1 MSSYEERKKLLEA
14 GYQARQEGRR
24 QAQERKAQVLDR
36 QMELLEQERED
47 AGRDAYIRQQ
57 QQLTALPEQL
67 SAYGINGGGAETSL
81 LKINTEYNKAR
92 EQIRSAFAQS
102 AGEVHQQRLDA
113 ESEYAAGLAADRAD
127 YYERLAQLAAEIA
140 EAQAAERAR
149 QEEMKL
155 AWAKLQ
161 KQSAAST
168 KNPQVSEGSGDG
180 GDDKDGKDDKDDKDE
195 KNNQLLKLERVK
207 VPHGNAVQQATQVGY
222 ELLVNPV
229 KYDGS
234 GSYYI
239 EVDGERMTPEEFQRA
254 KKTGMIYSSQGSM
267 GSVLYHKTGSTR
279 QTRLSLLKSLR
290 G

>member
-1 MSSYEERKKLLEA
+1 MFYAPQYVAMSQGFFADEGLEI
-14 GYQARQEGRR
+14 
-24 QAQERKAQVLDR
+24 
-36 QMELLEQERED
+36 EL
-47 AGRDAYIRQQ
+47 
-57 QQLTALPEQL
+57 
-67 SAYGINGGGAETSL
+67 INGGGAETSL

-92 EQIRSAFAQS
+92 DQIRSAFAQS

-161 KQSAAST
+161 QQKDKAASSA
-168 KNPQVSEGSGDG
+168 KDPQDPDEP
-180 GDDKDGKDDKDDKDE
+180 DGKKTVDE
-195 KNNQLLKLERVK
+195 GLKQVVL
-207 VPHGNAVQQATQVGY
+207 PQGNATQRATGVGD
-222 ELLVNPV
+222 ELLLNTV

-239 EVDGERMTPEEFQRA
+239 VVDGERMTPEEFQEA
-254 KKTGMIYSSQGSM
+254 KKAGMIYSSVGNM
-267 GSVLYHKTGSTR
+267 GSVLYRKAIGER
-279 QTRLSLLKSLR
+279 KDRLSLLKSLR

>member
-92 EQIRSAFAQS
+92 DQIRSAFAQS

-113 ESEYAAGLAADRAD
+113 ESEYAAGVAADRAD

-161 KQSAAST
+161 QAAST
-168 KNPQVSEGSGDG
+168 KNPQASEDEDG
-180 GDDKDGKDDKDDKDE
+180 GNDDAGGKINKTP
-195 KNNQLLKLERVK
+195 KLEQVNL
-207 VPHGNAVQQATQVGY
+207 PHGNAVQKATRVGD

-239 EVDGERMTPEEFQRA
+239 VVDGERMTPEEFQHA
-254 KKTGMIYSSQGSM
+254 KKSGKIYFSVGNM
-267 GSVLYHKTGSTR
+267 GSVLYRKTGVER
-279 QTRLSLLKSLR
+279 KDRLSLLKSLR